1 MKKSKISLGCTTLEE
16 DLIQCF
22 EKRGIEVECILV
34 ESGCTKYTIKVK
46 RK

>member
-1 MKKSKISLGCTTLEE
+1 MKKSKISVEYPTLEQ

-22 EKRGIEVECILV
+22 EKRNIQVEEIIV
-34 ESGCTKYTIKVK
+34 ENGCTKYTIKVK